1 MLSDLYYIWLT
12 CRPQEGDDLNKD
24 TTYEDEENEYEI
36 DYNNSEDSFGMHDD
50 EEEEGPM
57 F

>member
-1 MLSDLYYIWLT
+1 MLSDLFYIWLT
-12 CRPQEGDDLNKD
+12 YRPQEGDDLNKD